1 MPGYSGNAVKS
12 DLDRVIRQHYAER
25 ICGAVVQETEP
36 EEDIDPE
43 ELALMVTMPHRAAC
57 GQDEQAVNEGAS
69 DIHIEP
75 RESEL
80 VVRFRIDGIL
90 HERMSPPKSTHP
102 LVVSRLKI
110 MANLDIA
117 ERRIPQDGRIK
128 FRLNDN
134 ATVDLR
140 MNTLPT
146 IYGEKV
152 VLRILNPESIMLK
165 LSDLGF
171 SSHNYEKFKDII
183 TRSRDCPGWSHRS
196 ASTTLY
202 SALNYINS
210 PHYNISTVE
219 DPVEYRLEG
228 INQVNVHSKI
238 GMTFNVGL
246 RALLRQDP
254 DVIMIGEIRDT
265 ETLETAVRAA
275 LTGHLVLST
284 IHTNDAPS
292 TLTRMIE
299 MGLPPFLV
307 VAATNG
313 IVAQR
318 LVRRLC
324 RNCQGE
330 GCSTC
335 NRTGFKGRLAVH
347 EVLTFTDTLS
357 QAVLEGMSASRL
369 RKLAREEGMVT
380 MYEDGMEKV
389 KMGLT
394 TREEV
399 VRVVG
404 LDYV

>member
-1 MPGYSGNAVKS
+1 
-12 DLDRVIRQHYAER
+12 
-25 ICGAVVQETEP
+25 
-36 EEDIDPE
+36 
-43 ELALMVTMPHRAAC
+43 
-57 GQDEQAVNEGAS
+57 
-69 DIHIEP
+69 
-75 RESEL
+75 
-80 VVRFRIDGIL
+80 
-90 HERMSPPKSTHP
+90 
-102 LVVSRLKI
+102 
-110 MANLDIA
+110 
-117 ERRIPQDGRIK
+117 
-128 FRLNDN
+128 
-134 ATVDLR
+134 
-140 MNTLPT
+140 
-146 IYGEKV
+146 
-152 VLRILNPESIMLK
+152 
-165 LSDLGF
+165 
-171 SSHNYEKFKDII
+171 
-183 TRSRDCPGWSHRS
+183 
-196 ASTTLY
+196 
-202 SALNYINS
+202 
-210 PHYNISTVE
+210 
-219 DPVEYRLEG
+219 
-228 INQVNVHSKI
+228 
-238 GMTFNVGL
+238 
-246 RALLRQDP
+246 
-254 DVIMIGEIRDT
+254 
-265 ETLETAVRAA
+265 RAA

-347 EVLTFTDTLS
+347 EVLTFTDTLR